1 MVWSA
6 VDSLFAASG
15 INITLSQPTDY
26 LHDRAL
32 GRAESE
38 FKCSAVVRIT
48 CMITRWDRL
57 SQKTSAAAVAS
68 VFHLLQSPPKQA
80 LPRTS
85 SNEKPALC
93 SAGFVFIEVPSG
105 FEPL

>member
-68 VFHLLQSPPKQA
+68 VFHLLKYVRVIYMITRRDRLSQN
-80 LPRTS
+80 
-85 SNEKPALC
+85 SNAPLC
-93 SAGFVFIEVPSG
+93 SFLFPAR
-105 FEPL
+105 LL